1 MIEKHFTVSRKDK
14 GVDSEFSMEP
24 HEFKKMVIDTEVA
37 WSALGE
43 IRYGATNN
51 ENSNLSRR
59 SLYIVKDM
67 KKGEIITKENVRS
80 IRPGYGL
87 PVKYF
92 DDILGMKVTKDVL
105 RGTRLSFDLVK

>member
-1 MIEKHFTVSRKDK
+1 
-14 GVDSEFSMEP
+14 
-24 HEFKKMVIDTEVA
+24 
-37 WSALGE
+37 
-43 IRYGATNN
+43 
-51 ENSNLSRR
+51 
-59 SLYIVKDM
+59 M

-87 PVKYF
+87 PVKHF